1 MGSVGTPP
9 VRRIGVHLEA
19 LRPGAIG
26 GLEHYVRHLLA
37 AMRRHGVASAP
48 LRGDDA
54 DLTFVLF
61 CAEYNIETFG
71 NVPDLEKHLL
81 TAEEFS
87 ALDAEAL
94 AVYDLDL
101 WFCPLLV
108 LAPENPGL
116 PSVVTIPDLQHEA
129 FPEFFSP
136 EILEWRRRHYR
147 RTVERADRIL
157 TLSRYS
163 KNQITSLLGA
173 DPEKVVVTHLD
184 ASPELSDAPSM
195 FASRRAGG
203 AQAEYLEEIR
213 ERHALPSPRRGA
225 SVESY
230 FYYPGAAWPHKN
242 HGVLFEALA
251 RLKERRGSAPRLV
264 LTGARVESEV
274 DLAAECRRHGLEDDV
289 LLLGYV
295 PAADLP
301 GLYAMSLATVFP
313 SLFEGFGIPV
323 IEAMRSGSPVICSS
337 AASLPEVGGDA
348 AVYFDP
354 RRPDELCD
362 RLETFWLAVGDDE
375 WVSAGRSLS
384 DLVLAGRR
392 QALKYSWQRTAEA
405 TLEVFHAA
413 LAEAPTPAPLR
424 VAEVALPASEPA
436 ASPASAITIVTPSLN
451 QCTFI
456 ERTIHS
462 VLEQP
467 YPGVR
472 HLVIDGGST
481 DGTVEVLEQARER
494 YPGRFDFVSEPDR
507 GQAHAVNK
515 GFERATRRSPAECDI
530 VGWLNSDDMYEPGC
544 FEAVAAA
551 FRDHPDCD
559 VLYGRAHYVDEDDH
573 LLGVYPTHTEFHW
586 QTLAHE
592 CFICQPTVF
601 LRRRVLDRGFQLDEK
616 LQMCMDYDFWIRLG
630 KELEVRFLDQ
640 VVASSRMY
648 RDNKTIS
655 RRSEV
660 YREIFRTVKRHY
672 GRLPFSWALGRAHH
686 VWDHGDPFF
695 NVRRLTWVTYL
706 IAGGFLLRH
715 NIAYPRYWPN
725 VCREVWVPLAAKMK
739 NRWRALQARDS
750 AT

>member
-1 MGSVGTPP
+1 M
-9 VRRIGVHLEA
+9 RRIGVHLEA

-26 GLEHYVRHLLA
+26 GLEHYFRHLLA
-37 AMRRHGVASAP
+37 AMRQLER
-48 LRGDDA
+48 

-61 CAEYNIETFG
+61 CADYNVATFDD
-71 NVPDLEKHLL
+71 VPLARLRRDGTADVEKHLL
-81 TAEEFS
+81 TAEDFS
-87 ALDAEAL
+87 ALDAETL
-94 AVYDLDL
+94 AAYDLDL

-108 LAPENPGL
+108 LAPEDPGL
-116 PSVVTIPDLQHEA
+116 PAVVTIPDLQHEV

-136 EILEWRRRHYR
+136 EILDWRRRHYR
-147 RTVERADRIL
+147 HTALHADRIL
-157 TLSRYS
+157 TLSCHS
-163 KNQITSLLGA
+163 KEQITGVLGV
-173 DPEKVVVTHLD
+173 DPEKVVVTYLDAAPEFAEAPSLD
-184 ASPELSDAPSM
+184 AS
-195 FASRRAGG
+195 
-203 AQAEYLEEIR
+203 YLEEIR
-213 ERHALPSPRRGA
+213 ARHALPA
-225 SVESY
+225 SYV
-230 FYYPGAAWPHKN
+230 YYPGAAWPHKN
-242 HGVLFEALA
+242 HQVLFEALA
-251 RLKERRGSAPRLV
+251 GLKERRGSIPQLV
-264 LTGARVESEV
+264 LTGAQVESEV
-274 DLAAECRRHGLEDDV
+274 DLAAECRRHDLEGDV
-289 LLLGYV
+289 RLLGYV

-301 GLYAMSLATVFP
+301 GLYAMSRATVFP

-323 IEAMRSGSPVICSS
+323 VEAMRAGSPVICSS

-354 RRPDELCD
+354 GRPDELCD
-362 RLETFWLAVGDDE
+362 LLEAFWLAIDDGE
-375 WVSAGRSLS
+375 WVSGERSRS
-384 DLVLAGRR
+384 DLVRAGRR
-392 QALKYSWQRTAEA
+392 QAGKFSWRRTAET
-405 TLEVFHAA
+405 TLQAFEAVAA
-413 LAEAPTPAPLR
+413 SGRARAPARAR
-424 VAEVALPASEPA
+424 VAPA
-436 ASPASAITIVTPSLN
+436 APESSITIVTPSLN
-451 QCTFI
+451 QGAFI

-462 VLEQP
+462 VLGQD

-481 DGTVEVLEQARER
+481 DGTLEVLERARDR

-515 GFERATRRSPAECDI
+515 GFERAILGSAAECDV

-559 VLYGRAHYVDEDDH
+559 VLYGRAHYVDEDDQ
-573 LLGVYPTHTEFHW
+573 LLGVYPTQPEFHW

-601 LRRRVLDRGFQLDEK
+601 LRRRVLDRGFRLDEE

-640 VVASSRMY
+640 VVANSRMY

-660 YREIFRTVKRHY
+660 YREIFQTVKRHY

-706 IAGGFLLRH
+706 IAGFFLLRH
-715 NIAYPRYWPN
+715 NAAHPRYWPN

-739 NRWRALQARDS
+739 SRWRAPARDS